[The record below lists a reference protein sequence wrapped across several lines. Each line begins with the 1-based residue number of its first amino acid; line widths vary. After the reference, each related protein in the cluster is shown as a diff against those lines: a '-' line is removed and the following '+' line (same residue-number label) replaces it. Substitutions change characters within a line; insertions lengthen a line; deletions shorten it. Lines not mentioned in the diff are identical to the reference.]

1 MNMSWNEQTHVSIDD
16 VYIAIDTIIVTELR
30 IDAIDI
36 YSSIGTV
43 DKVSDETEFYVFDI
57 LSSNTNQTTYTTG
70 PNVNKQCIGAKPSFE
85 NCWLIMP
92 RIIIS
97 LITISL

>member
-43 DKVSDETEFYVFDI
+43 DKDSDETECLWHFVIKYQ
-57 LSSNTNQTTYTTG
+57 SNY
-70 PNVNKQCIGAKPSFE
+70 IHHWS
-85 NCWLIMP
+85 
-92 RIIIS
+92 
-97 LITISL
+97 